1 MAKKKTDKI
10 LKDGMTKKEWEKF
23 NKERRLPPIPPS
35 RMSDTKRGKLIKLER
50 IAKQNKKD
58 QDY

>member
-1 MAKKKTDKI
+1 MAKKTKV
-10 LKDGMTKKEWEKF
+10 LKNSMTKKEWEKF

-50 IAKQNKKD
+50 IERQSKKD